1 MKRLIENLKVWQKFL
16 ILGITVNISVVL
28 LIFFLVTEIQNSIK
42 FSSKEIDGIHYQK
55 PLFDL
60 IIEIQNKSSLQL
72 IQSKLKE
79 LEDID
84 NDLKETLQTG
94 EYLKTRNREHLTITN
109 LSSTVSAQNFEKSQ
123 ELAWE
128 LFGHVAD
135 TSNLILD
142 PDLDSYYL
150 MSLTSIR
157 IPEITRQLIA
167 LKTYAEQNSTTAI
180 ENQKA
185 LKTLIANSLQIIED
199 ETNRSLLEIPNYSK
213 AENVQT
219 NLNEHLKAMKEAV
232 NKSIID
238 STKSDISTTLQT
250 SVLQFWIECVKELE
264 NMLNIRISRIEI
276 RRNII
281 FTIIFLNILISIFLG
296 RLIVRS
302 ILSAIDDSY
311 SVTERLAE
319 KDLTW
324 SLVTL
329 RKDELGH
336 LQRGLMR
343 AKTGLIEILREIQEN
358 AESVSSAS
366 EELSATAENLAANAS
381 QKDSHLGGLD
391 ETRKKMAEL
400 SQGIKT
406 EAENAKKVS
415 EIAGETSRSVQ
426 NGSQVLLESISTSR
440 LIAEKIGVINEIA
453 AQTNLLALN
462 ATIEAA
468 RAGESGRGF
477 AVVAGEV
484 GKLAETSRAAASEI
498 EQLAKGS
505 LENADAAASVLS
517 AITEKVSESVISI
530 RKINTSLNA
539 YAANIQ
545 VIMDVMEQL
554 DSISHQNA
562 SSSEELSA
570 TAEEMQS
577 QAARLSGL
585 TVTFKL
591 N

>member
-84 NDLKETLQTG
+84 NNLKETLQTG

-415 EIAGETSRSVQ
+415 EIADETSRSVQ

>member
-219 NLNEHLKAMKEAV
+219 NLMKHLKAMKEAV

>member
-1 MKRLIENLKVWQKFL
+1 
-16 ILGITVNISVVL
+16 
-28 LIFFLVTEIQNSIK
+28 
-42 FSSKEIDGIHYQK
+42 
-55 PLFDL
+55 
-60 IIEIQNKSSLQL
+60 
-72 IQSKLKE
+72 
-79 LEDID
+79 
-84 NDLKETLQTG
+84 
-94 EYLKTRNREHLTITN
+94 
-109 LSSTVSAQNFEKSQ
+109 
-123 ELAWE
+123 
-128 LFGHVAD
+128 
-135 TSNLILD
+135 
-142 PDLDSYYL
+142 
-150 MSLTSIR
+150 
-157 IPEITRQLIA
+157 
-167 LKTYAEQNSTTAI
+167 TYAEQNSTIAI

-185 LKTLIANSLQIIED
+185 LKTLLANSLQIIED

-238 STKSDISTTLQT
+238 STKSDISATLQT
-250 SVLQFWIECVKELE
+250 SVLQFWTECVKELE

-415 EIAGETSRSVQ
+415 EIADETSRSVQ

-530 RKINTSLNA
+530 RKINTSLNS